1 MKSLR
6 LAFAAFLA
14 FALVPTESVTLA
26 APKAFAAEAAVQ
38 HALAPSGALHVGVYR
53 GSPSSIIEGPTPQ
66 DAKGVGYDLG
76 RELAQALSV
85 PFEPVVFPANA
96 PLLKAL
102 AASEVDIVFTNAT
115 PERAKEMD
123 FSQNFMAVEKSF
135 LVPPGSPLTTIADAT
150 KPGLQIGVSKGSST
164 ARELKE
170 IYPSMTTVE
179 IDTLKHAGEM
189 LAKHEVDAFATNNAI
204 LYQVSD
210 GVPGSVVLPGHWGM
224 EHFGAAIPHGRM
236 AGMPYLRDFMAN
248 AMADGSVDK
257 AIKRAGLRGTVPE
270 NGKE

>member
-1 MKSLR
+1 MKNLR
-6 LAFAAFLA
+6 LAAFLA
-14 FALVPTESVTLA
+14 FALVPA
-26 APKAFAAEAAVQ
+26 APLTLSTAFAAEAAAQ
-38 HALAPSGALHVGVYR
+38 HALAPSGALRVGVYR

-76 RELAQALSV
+76 RELAGALGV
-85 PFEPVVFPANA
+85 RFEPVVFPANA

-102 AASEVDIVFTNAT
+102 AAGEVDIVFTNAT
-115 PERAKEMD
+115 AERAKEMD

-210 GVPGSVVLPGHWGM
+210 GVPGSVVLPGHWGV